1 MLNAD
6 THTDQT
12 NWELAEIA
20 LKNAGGHGTMV
31 LHSPPDYN
39 NDLVIRLRKMGWN
52 IYYVTNET
60 ELLKFAAEFSQQ
72 NYAYV

>member
-6 THTDQT
+6 TQKKQT
-12 NWELAEIA
+12 HWELAEIA

-31 LHSPPDYN
+31 LHSRPDYH
-39 NDLVIRLRKMGWN
+39 NDLVIRLQKMGWN
-52 IYYVTNET
+52 IYYVTNEQ
-60 ELLKFAAEFSQQ
+60 ELLRFASEFSQQ